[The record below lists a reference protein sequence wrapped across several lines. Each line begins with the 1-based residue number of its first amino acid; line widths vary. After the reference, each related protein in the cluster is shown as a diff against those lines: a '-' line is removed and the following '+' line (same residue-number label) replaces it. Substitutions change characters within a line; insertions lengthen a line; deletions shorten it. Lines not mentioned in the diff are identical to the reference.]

1 MRAEEVADLMNFHAR
16 KGVEF
21 LFAMDFELQEAL
33 FIPRPTES
41 KEVLFDIKGR
51 GNAGRLPLRRYKE
64 QGDVL
69 KPLFCD
75 KKQYERGFDTVR
87 HGLMRGDSFLCNLT
101 TVTDVDLSVDLEA
114 LFHISSAAYKL
125 YVPERF
131 VCFSPECFVRSLEGR
146 LYTYPMKG
154 TIDANV
160 ENAEEC
166 LLSDEKELRE
176 HFTIVDL
183 MRNDLNSVCRDVRVE
198 KFRYVERIDSA
209 KGAVLQTSSII
220 SARLPEDW
228 LSRCGSM
235 ILSLLPAG
243 SISGAPKKAT
253 VDLIRRA
260 EGRKRGFYSGVFGF
274 FDGKE
279 LDSAVMIR
287 FVEKADGKYRFRSGG
302 GITTNSECDKE
313 YNEVLQKVYVPIKA

>member
-33 FIPRPTES
+33 FIPHPTES
-41 KEVLFDIKGR
+41 KEVLFEIKGR
-51 GNAGRLPLRRYKE
+51 GNAGKVPLRRCNE
-64 QGDVL
+64 QADVL
-69 KPLFCD
+69 NPLFCD
-75 KKQYERGFDTVR
+75 RKRYERGFEVVR
-87 HGLMRGDSFLCNLT
+87 QGLMRGDSFLCNLT

-114 LFHISSAAYKL
+114 LFHLSSAAYKL

-131 VCFSPECFVRSLEGR
+131 VCFSPECFVRSQEGR

-154 TIDANV
+154 TIDASV
-160 ENAEEC
+160 ENAEAT

-183 MRNDLNSVCRDVRVE
+183 MRNDLNSVCSDVRVE
-198 KFRYVERIDSA
+198 KFRYVERIESA
-209 KGAVLQTSSII
+209 KGAVLQTSSVI
-220 SARLPEDW
+220 SGRLSKDW
-228 LSRCGSM
+228 LSQCGSL
-235 ILSLLPAG
+235 IFSLLPAG

-253 VDLIRRA
+253 VDLILRA
-260 EGRKRGFYSGVFGF
+260 EGRERGFYSGVFGF

-287 FVEKADGKYRFRSGG
+287 FVEKAGEKYRFRSGG
-302 GITTNSECDKE
+302 GITSNSECDKE
-313 YNEVLQKVYVPIKA
+313 YKEVLQKVYVPIKA